1 MLYLCFVLGSAQLLS
16 GWAPNQTY
24 HDNAAWWLSWIDGL
38 VIAVSATSLQ
48 LSLLFKPTI
57 ILLKQWSCEIENDAV
72 MFEWEQRSI
81 QNITIHLFGCFPLP
95 TVGQGVFSMTH
106 YYTEDAPPL
115 TGTGGLTD
123 SYHGVTRQGTVVPDI
138 VSVTVVPSHDSLPV
152 PLGRGPKVPVLDGV
166 RMIFWRDN
174 LVYCLENAIF
184 KERLREGWS
193 YLTFP
198 SSSGLF
204 SHK

>member
-57 ILLKQWSCEIENDAV
+57 ILLKQWSCGIENDAV

-123 SYHGVTRQGTVVPDI
+123 SYPLAGGPRYQCWMVWEWYFDGTI
-138 VSVTVVPSHDSLPV
+138 WSTVW
-152 PLGRGPKVPVLDGV
+152 
-166 RMIFWRDN
+166 RMQ
-174 LVYCLENAIF
+174 
-184 KERLREGWS
+184 
-193 YLTFP
+193 YLKK
-198 SSSGLF
+198 G
-204 SHK
+204 